1 MSPQGVRATQ
11 AWLHSSWQV
20 QVPFAWLEAC
30 VEWLQQEG
38 GGAPLPQHQL
48 NQQVL
53 DQWLLTDLR
62 DLAHPVLPEG
72 LSRAQKSELSG
83 SFGVQLDSLLDISQ
97 AAYGQLQRWRGTDCT
112 NEAVSAI
119 TQATQRPWEAKPTRM
134 LLLQLTDGVQ
144 SLEAM
149 EYQPIPALS
158 TTLKPGVKLQ
168 LQGQITCRLGVLLL
182 KPGNVKVL
190 GGEVEELGERHSQGK
205 VLCRALGLPEEEPQG
220 PAEQPEVPLPGN
232 QEADNQEPD
241 DLELLASLETQ
252 EREAG
257 WRVEPSLESGYRT
270 RSEASS
276 ASYRNASLQSRCFE
290 SLADSAL
297 ESPSRH
303 EALELDNLDIPDEDF
318 DDLPLDELDGIIFQ
332 ESPIQSTNNRR
343 DNQRDDLRR
352 GQEEASNSYSPP
364 SDDMRNESHFD
375 SLDERDDPV
384 LDEDM
389 SCFFPPEP
397 KAPRQEQI
405 LDSTCVRE
413 LGTGQPS
420 VAGAERLSTKISESA
435 ATVTLDSPPFTYL
448 CLLQQVASPS
458 GLLERVSEVCV
469 KAFIVTLQGNLK
481 CSKGEWRVS
490 ASISDGTG
498 YMDVDLSDQVLTG
511 LLGFSA
517 AEKSKL
523 DPARKDAGMKAC
535 QQGLVDM
542 CCVMTLRLD
551 PAGRKAVVLKADAV
565 TEEDC
570 RALEERVK
578 GRRGQED
585 SGMWTS
591 GGC

>member
-1 MSPQGVRATQ
+1 MSPQDVLATQ
-11 AWLHSSWQV
+11 TWLQSSWQV

-62 DLAHPVLPEG
+62 DLAHSVLPAG
-72 LSRAQKSELSG
+72 LSQAQKSELSG
-83 SFGVQLDSLLDISQ
+83 SFCVQLDSLLDISQ
-97 AAYGQLQRWRGTDCT
+97 PAYGQLQGWRGTDCT

-119 TQATQRPWEAKPTRM
+119 TQATQRTWEAKPTRM

-144 SLEAM
+144 TLEAM

-205 VLCRALGLPEEEPQG
+205 VLCRALGLPEVELQG
-220 PAEQPEVPLPGN
+220 LAEQPEVPQPVN
-232 QEADNQEPD
+232 QQADNQESD
-241 DLELLASLETQ
+241 DLELLANLETQ
-252 EREAG
+252 ERQVG
-257 WRVEPSLESGYRT
+257 WSVEPSLESGYRT
-270 RSEASS
+270 RSEESS
-276 ASYRNASLQSRCFE
+276 ASYRNASLQSRLIE
-290 SLADSAL
+290 SLADSL
-297 ESPSRH
+297 LVSSSPH
-303 EALELDNLDIPDEDF
+303 EVLELDNLDIPDEDF
-318 DDLPLDELDGIIFQ
+318 DDLPLDELDGMIFQ
-332 ESPIQSTNNRR
+332 ESPIQLTNRR
-343 DNQRDDLRR
+343 DNQRDNLRR
-352 GQEEASNSYSPP
+352 RQEEVSNHNAPP
-364 SDDMRNESHFD
+364 LDDMRNESHFD
-375 SLDERDDPV
+375 SLDERDGPV

-389 SCFFPPEP
+389 NCFFPPEP
-397 KAPRQEQI
+397 KAPRHEQRR
-405 LDSTCVRE
+405 DSTCVRE

-420 VAGAERLSTKISESA
+420 VAGAERLSTKIPESA
-435 ATVTLDSPPFTYL
+435 VTVTLDSSPFTYL
-448 CLLQQVASPS
+448 CLLQQVAAGTS
-458 GLLERVSEVCV
+458 GLLECVSEVCV

-498 YMDVDLSDQVLTG
+498 YMDVHLSDQVLTG

-551 PAGRKAVVLKADAV
+551 PAGGKAVVLKADAV
-565 TEEDC
+565 TEEDF

-585 SGMWTS
+585 SGTWTS
-591 GGC
+591 EGC

>member
-1 MSPQGVRATQ
+1 MSPQDVLATQ
-11 AWLHSSWQV
+11 TWLQSSWQV

-30 VEWLQQEG
+30 VEWLQQE

-62 DLAHPVLPEG
+62 DLAHSVLPAG
-72 LSRAQKSELSG
+72 LSHAQKSELSG
-83 SFGVQLDSLLDISQ
+83 SFCVQLDSLLDISQ
-97 AAYGQLQRWRGTDCT
+97 PAYGQLQRWRGTDCT
-112 NEAVSAI
+112 NEAVSAV
-119 TQATQRPWEAKPTRM
+119 TQATQRTWEAKPTRM

-144 SLEAM
+144 TLEAM

-220 PAEQPEVPLPGN
+220 PAEQPEVPQPVN
-232 QEADNQEPD
+232 QQADNQESD
-241 DLELLASLETQ
+241 DLDEE
-252 EREAG
+252 
-257 WRVEPSLESGYRT
+257 
-270 RSEASS
+270 SS
-276 ASYRNASLQSRCFE
+276 ASYRNASLQSQRVE
-290 SLADSAL
+290 SLADSL
-297 ESPSRH
+297 LVSSSPH
-303 EALELDNLDIPDEDF
+303 EVLELDNLDIPDEDF
-318 DDLPLDELDGIIFQ
+318 DDLPLDELDGMIFQ
-332 ESPIQSTNNRR
+332 EKV
-343 DNQRDDLRR
+343 
-352 GQEEASNSYSPP
+352 SNHYAPP
-364 SDDMRNESHFD
+364 LDDMRNESHFD

-397 KAPRQEQI
+397 KASRHEQRR
-405 LDSTCVRE
+405 DSTCVRE

-420 VAGAERLSTKISESA
+420 VAGAERLSTNIPESV
-435 ATVTLDSPPFTYL
+435 ATVTLDSSPFTYL
-448 CLLQQVASPS
+448 CLLQQVAVGAS
-458 GLLERVSEVCV
+458 GLPECVSEVCV

-498 YMDVDLSDQVLTG
+498 YMDVHLSDQVLTG

-551 PAGRKAVVLKADAV
+551 PAGGKAVVLKADAV
-565 TEEDC
+565 TEEDF

-585 SGMWTS
+585 FGTWTS

>member
-1 MSPQGVRATQ
+1 MSPQDVLATQ
-11 AWLHSSWQV
+11 TWLQSSWQI

-62 DLAHPVLPEG
+62 DLAHSVFPAG
-72 LSRAQKSELSG
+72 LYQAQKSELSG
-83 SFGVQLDSLLDISQ
+83 SFCVQLDSLLDISQ
-97 AAYGQLQRWRGTDCT
+97 PAYGQLQGWRGTDCT

-119 TQATQRPWEAKPTRM
+119 TQATQRTWEAKPTRM

-144 SLEAM
+144 TLEAM

-220 PAEQPEVPLPGN
+220 PAEQPEVPQPVN
-232 QEADNQEPD
+232 QQADNQESD
-241 DLELLASLETQ
+241 DL
-252 EREAG
+252 
-257 WRVEPSLESGYRT
+257 
-270 RSEASS
+270 
-276 ASYRNASLQSRCFE
+276 
-290 SLADSAL
+290 D
-297 ESPSRH
+297 
-303 EALELDNLDIPDEDF
+303 
-318 DDLPLDELDGIIFQ
+318 
-332 ESPIQSTNNRR
+332 
-343 DNQRDDLRR
+343 
-352 GQEEASNSYSPP
+352 
-364 SDDMRNESHFD
+364 HFD

-389 SCFFPPEP
+389 NCFFPPEP
-397 KAPRQEQI
+397 KAPRHEQRR
-405 LDSTCVRE
+405 DSTCVRE

-420 VAGAERLSTKISESA
+420 VAGAERLSTKIPESA
-435 ATVTLDSPPFTYL
+435 ATVTLDSSPFTYL
-448 CLLQQVASPS
+448 CLLQQVAAGAS
-458 GLLERVSEVCV
+458 GLLECMSEVCV

-481 CSKGEWRVS
+481 CSKGEWLVS

-498 YMDVDLSDQVLTG
+498 YMDVHLSDQVLTG

-535 QQGLVDM
+535 Q
-542 CCVMTLRLD
+542 LD
-551 PAGRKAVVLKADAV
+551 PAGGKAVVLKADAV
-565 TEEDC
+565 TEEDF

-585 SGMWTS
+585 SGTWTS
-591 GGC
+591 EGC